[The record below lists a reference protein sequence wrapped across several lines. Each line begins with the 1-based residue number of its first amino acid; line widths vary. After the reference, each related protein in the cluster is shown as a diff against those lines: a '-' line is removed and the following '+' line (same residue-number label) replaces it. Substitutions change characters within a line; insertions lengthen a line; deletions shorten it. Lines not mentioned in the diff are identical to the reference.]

1 MIRLS
6 KQVEYTIEFLLALG
20 RKQPGE
26 ILSVK
31 IFSGESNI
39 SYLFLQRIALRLK
52 AAGIITAVR
61 GTKGGYILQKPIE
74 QISLREVYEVVE
86 GRYGSVACQKGK
98 ECKHEATCNLKNH
111 FDVFQEKI
119 LNYMENIPLQN
130 FYVSSTSKK

>member
-52 AAGIITAVR
+52 SAGIIKAVR
-61 GTKGGYILQKPIE
+61 GTKGGYMLEKSIE
-74 QISLREVYEVVE
+74 HISLKEVYEIVE
-86 GRYGSVACQKGK
+86 GKYGSVACQKGK
-98 ECKHEATCNLKNH
+98 ECKHQASCNLKIQ
-111 FDVFQEKI
+111 FDSFQEKI
-119 LNYMENIPLQN
+119 LSYMESIPLQN
-130 FYVSSTSKK
+130 FYVSASSKK